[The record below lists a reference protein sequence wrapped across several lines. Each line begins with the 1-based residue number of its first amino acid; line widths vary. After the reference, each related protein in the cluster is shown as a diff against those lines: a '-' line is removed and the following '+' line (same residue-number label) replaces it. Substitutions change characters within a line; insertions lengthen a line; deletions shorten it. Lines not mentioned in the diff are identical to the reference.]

1 MPKLIIV
8 CGISFAGKTV
18 LAGLLA
24 DHFGYVEVD
33 VDETKDRLFGVAVSA
48 VDNDQLSA
56 ADWARIYH
64 ETDALIGR
72 HLQSGASVIDASR
85 NFTRG
90 ERVHASCIAADH
102 HAELITIHV
111 ATPVHVA
118 RQRLLANRRTKT
130 RRDVT
135 DAAFEELLSVWESP
149 TVDES
154 PLVLSF
160 GESLA
165 TWMTKHAN
173 VLRSA

>member
-33 VDETKDRLFGVAVSA
+33 VDETKDRLFGVAVNA
-48 VDNDQLSA
+48 VDDDQLSA
-56 ADWARIYH
+56 DDWATIYH
-64 ETDALIGR
+64 ETDELIGR
-72 HLQSGASVIDASR
+72 HLQLGASVIDASR

-90 ERVHASCIAADH
+90 ERVQASRIAADH

-111 ATPVHVA
+111 ATPANIA
-118 RQRLLANRRTKT
+118 RQRLLANRRAKI

-135 DAAFEELLSVWESP
+135 DAAFDELLSVWESP
-149 TVDES
+149 TDDEG

-160 GESLA
+160 GEGLA
-165 TWMTKHAN
+165 DWMSKHAD
-173 VLRSA
+173 VLRNA